1 MPKRYSPEEKS
12 RILTRTAEIS
22 AAAAAR
28 EAEMEEMEEMNLA
41 EVAREE
47 TEQKML
53 YKFLAMIYES
63 ESIEDLKA
71 KVKALIKY

>member
-1 MPKRYSPEEKS
+1 MSKIFTAEEKA
-12 RILTRTAEIS
+12 LTRAAEIS

-63 ESIEDLKA
+63 ESIEELKA

>member
-1 MPKRYSPEEKS
+1 MSKIFTAEEKA
-12 RILTRTAEIS
+12 LTRVAEIDT
-22 AAAAAR
+22 AAK
-28 EAEMEEMEEMNLA
+28 EAEMEEMNLA

-63 ESIEDLKA
+63 ESIEELKA

>member
-1 MPKRYSPEEKS
+1 MSKRYSPEEKS
-12 RILTRTAEIS
+12 RILTRAAEIGTV
-22 AAAAAR
+22 AVAD
-28 EAEMEEMEEMNLA
+28 EEEMEEMNLA

-53 YKFLAMIYES
+53 YKFLTMINES
-63 ESIEDLKA
+63 ESIEELEA